1 MFLLNRRTVLAGAAT
16 LLATTR
22 PRKLHAEADGP
33 ALTVT
38 RGPGVAAP
46 EASWAD
52 EGGRIQTL
60 ADYAGRP
67 VVLNFWATW
76 CVPCVAEMPALD
88 ALSRARAAEGLAVL
102 ALSSDRGGA
111 APVQRFYAERGISS
125 LAVMLDARGA
135 AARAFGAK
143 GIPTTVLIDR
153 AGLER
158 GRVEGAVDWAI
169 PASIARLRDVV
180 G

>member
-1 MFLLNRRTVLAGAAT
+1 MLLLNRRTVLAGTAT
-16 LLATTR
+16 LLAGAGG
-22 PRKLHAEADGP
+22 RKSWAEADGP
-33 ALTVT
+33 VLTVT
-38 RGPGVAAP
+38 RGPGVAA
-46 EASWAD
+46 AD
-52 EGGRIQTL
+52 AGWTTAEGHAQTL

-88 ALSRARAAEGLAVL
+88 ALSRAMVAEGVAVL

-111 APVQRFYAERGISS
+111 APVQRFYTERGISS
-125 LAVMLDARGA
+125 LAVLLDARGA
-135 AARAFGAK
+135 AARAYGAK

-158 GRVEGAVDWAI
+158 GRVEGAVDWAA
-169 PASIARLRDVV
+169 PASIARLRDVM